1 MLGQERQAMDA
12 ELLEVFSGAEPR
24 MGLRAPGGWLLRQR
38 IRICW
43 NDPAEVRDSRKGLQQ
58 QAQRDGRAQR
68 LASRS
73 LCLTLE
79 SA

>member
-38 IRICW
+38 TRARW
-43 NDPAEVRDSRKGLQQ
+43 DDPAEVRDAGKGLQQ

-68 LASRS
+68 LASTC
-73 LCLTLE
+73 LGLTLA